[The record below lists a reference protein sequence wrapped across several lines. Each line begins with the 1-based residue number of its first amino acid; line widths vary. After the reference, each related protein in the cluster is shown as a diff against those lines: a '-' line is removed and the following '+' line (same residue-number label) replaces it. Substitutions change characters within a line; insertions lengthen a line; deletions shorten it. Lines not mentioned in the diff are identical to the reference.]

1 MIVEHPLFRA
11 LRHDRRAVTALEYGY
26 LAAIILAVIMLG
38 FTFLGTSLQ
47 AFFEGFV
54 ALLT

>member
-47 AFFEGFV
+47 AFFAGFV